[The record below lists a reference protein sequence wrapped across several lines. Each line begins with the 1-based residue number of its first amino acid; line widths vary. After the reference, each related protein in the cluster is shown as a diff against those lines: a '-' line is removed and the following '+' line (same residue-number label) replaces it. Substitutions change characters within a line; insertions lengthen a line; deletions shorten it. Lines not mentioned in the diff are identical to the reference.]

1 MVELICALL
10 KLMCRGWRTAFRPVL
25 GLMHTTTWDNGR
37 VSIPEKLS
45 PLGQAT
51 HTVTVG
57 VRGSFYDPPTT
68 NALEG
73 DIVTFIFGGIIHGVT
88 QSSFSQPCSPLAGG
102 FSSGLLGT
110 NGSTNIEAPTWSI
123 IISNASE
130 PIWFFCEATKP
141 QSHCAAGMVGAIN
154 APSDQYLQFQS
165 AAKAVTGTPTP
176 SPTLILTGIGA
187 FATASPTTISL
198 SPSSASALFSSSSSS
213 SDTLSAP
220 SSTSSEESS
229 SRGVPVGAVAGGVAA
244 GIVALVVIIL
254 LLFLLYRRRSKRV
267 RDGNGFTTGKERT
280 PSTPLFKRGI
290 SDSIADLDFS
300 DSETSRAGSRMR
312 RQASSSA
319 FSSNMES
326 MDRTAQRQPTS
337 RIVGANHQRDFSEV
351 TMEDAFTMLPTR
363 HPYAQTQN
371 TQEAPSPPSAVLD
384 HSAANMHEIAKEVA
398 ALLRSANTLPPG
410 IVTPPVVDPRLSH
423 TRSARQLP
431 NPAHYLPPEPVPE
444 EPESPALPRYER

>member
-1 MVELICALL
+1 MH
-10 KLMCRGWRTAFRPVL
+10 RT
-25 GLMHTTTWDNGR
+25 
-37 VSIPEKLS
+37 SCLS
-45 PLGQAT
+45 
-51 HTVTVG
+51 VTVG

-68 NALEG
+68 NALES
-73 DIVTFIFGGIIHGVT
+73 DTVTFIFGGI
-88 QSSFSQPCSPLAGG
+88 SA
-102 FSSGLLGT
+102 LLGT
-110 NGSTNIEAPTWSI
+110 NGSTDIEAPTWSI

-154 APSDQYLQFQS
+154 APSDQFLQFQS
-165 AAKAVTGTPTP
+165 AAKAVTGTPAP

-198 SPSSASALFSSSSSS
+198 SPSSASALFSSLSSS
-213 SDTLSAP
+213 SDTLPAP
-220 SSTSSEESS
+220 SSSSSEESS
-229 SRGVPVGAVAGGVAA
+229 SNGVSVGAVAGGVAA
-244 GIVALVVIIL
+244 GIVALVVIVL
-254 LLFLLYRRRSKRV
+254 LLFLLYRQRNKRA
-267 RDGNGFTTGKERT
+267 RDEDGFTTEKERT

-290 SDSIADLDFS
+290 SDSVADSDFS
-300 DSETSRAGSRMR
+300 DSETSRAGSGMR

-326 MDRTAQRQPTS
+326 MDRAAQRQPTS
-337 RIVGANHQRDFSEV
+337 RTVGSNHQRGFSEV

-371 TQEAPSPPSAVLD
+371 TQEAPSPSSAAPNRSAV
-384 HSAANMHEIAKEVA
+384 NVHEIAKEVA
-398 ALLRSANTLPPG
+398 TLLRSGKTLPPG
-410 IVTPPVVDPRLSH
+410 IITPPVVGPRLSH

-431 NPAHYLPPEPVPE
+431 NPAHYLRPESVPE

>member
-1 MVELICALL
+1 MLTRDRIQFLCSILL
-10 KLMCRGWRTAFRPVL
+10 LVVNL
-25 GLMHTTTWDNGR
+25 SY
-37 VSIPEKLS
+37 VSS
-45 PLGQAT
+45 QAT
-51 HTVTVG
+51 HTITVG

-110 NGSTNIEAPTWSI
+110 NGSTDIEAPTWSI

-154 APSDQYLQFQS
+154 APSDQFLQFQS

-187 FATASPTTISL
+187 FATVSPTTISL

-213 SDTLSAP
+213 SATLTAP
-220 SSTSSEESS
+220 SSTSSEETNSK
-229 SRGVPVGAVAGGVAA
+229 GVHVGAVAGGVVA

-254 LLFLLYRRRSKRV
+254 LLFLLYRRRSMRV
-267 RDGNGFTTGKERT
+267 RDGNGFTTEKERT
-280 PSTPLFKRGI
+280 TPSPLFKRGI
-290 SDSIADLDFS
+290 SDSVADSDFS

-312 RQASSSA
+312 RQVSSSA

-337 RIVGANHQRDFSEV
+337 RVVGANHQRGFSEV
-351 TMEDAFTMLPTR
+351 TMEDAFTMLPNR
-363 HPYAQTQN
+363 HPYAQAQG
-371 TQEAPSPPSAVLD
+371 TQEPLSPPSAVPD
-384 HSAANMHEIAKEVA
+384 HSAVNVHEIAKEIA
-398 ALLRSANTLPPG
+398 TLLRTGNTLPPG
-410 IVTPPVVDPRLSH
+410 VIIPPVVDPRSSR
-423 TRSARQLP
+423 TRSVRQLP
-431 NPAHYLPPEPVPE
+431 NPTRYLRPEPVPE